1 MGPEGAPVNSLRTLR
16 DSQIPDKG
24 NMCPRRNSNCIPSL
38 ALTGNARKHHR
49 TGMKHFHHPL
59 VGDFELNYQAMH
71 SDGPY

>member
-1 MGPEGAPVNSLRTLR
+1 
-16 DSQIPDKG
+16 
-24 NMCPRRNSNCIPSL
+24 MCPRRNSNCIPSL